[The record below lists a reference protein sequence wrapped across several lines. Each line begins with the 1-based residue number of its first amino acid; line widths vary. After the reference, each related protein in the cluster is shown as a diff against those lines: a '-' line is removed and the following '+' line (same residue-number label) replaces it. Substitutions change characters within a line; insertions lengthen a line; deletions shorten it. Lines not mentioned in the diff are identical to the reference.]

1 MAFRLYHTFRGIIAE
16 QNGKYY
22 LLNET
27 SWDTCINREHL
38 YQYLLKEMETAQ
50 EDASLQQ
57 ECETNALAPIK
68 SQEVW
73 ASGVTYL
80 RSREARMEEAKDAGG
95 GDFYA
100 RVYEAERPELF
111 FKATAAKVVGPGGKV
126 HIRRDSHWNVPE
138 PELTLFIS
146 SEGTIE
152 GYTIGN
158 DMSSRDIEG
167 ENPLYLPQAKSYD
180 ASAALGPCLY
190 VPEAPIYPDTGI
202 VLEIFRKDT
211 SVFKGSI
218 SINRM
223 KRKHTEL
230 AAYLFRETSF
240 PNGVYLMTG
249 TGIVPPDDFSLG
261 LEDEVR
267 ISIDGIGTLIN
278 RVGQR

>member
-138 PELTLFIS
+138 PELTL
-146 SEGTIE
+146 
-152 GYTIGN
+152 
-158 DMSSRDIEG
+158 
-167 ENPLYLPQAKSYD
+167 
-180 ASAALGPCLY
+180 
-190 VPEAPIYPDTGI
+190 
-202 VLEIFRKDT
+202 
-211 SVFKGSI
+211 
-218 SINRM
+218 
-223 KRKHTEL
+223 
-230 AAYLFRETSF
+230 
-240 PNGVYLMTG
+240 
-249 TGIVPPDDFSLG
+249 
-261 LEDEVR
+261 
-267 ISIDGIGTLIN
+267 
-278 RVGQR
+278 